1 MPRTLSRIAMHAI
14 ILLCASGSFVAFSGF
29 VFEVPV
35 YAAPQH
41 KGHSTLSGVV
51 IGPNDKPVPHASI
64 TYQSSFG
71 AMPHAIHADARGRF
85 SIAHLEAENYDLRA
99 SSKGIFSEWVKNVTL
114 QAGETKSI
122 TLQLV
127 YSRAPLK
134 NKKYKN

>member
-14 ILLCASGSFVAFSGF
+14 LLLCASGSFAALSGL
-29 VFEVPV
+29 VF
-35 YAAPQH
+35 AAPAHAVPQH

-51 IGPNDKPVPHASI
+51 IGPDDKPAPHASI

-71 AMPHAIHADARGRF
+71 AMPHAVHADARGRF
-85 SIAHLEAENYDLRA
+85 SIAHLEADNYDLRA

-122 TLQLV
+122 TLRLM